1 MSYPRFSE
9 YKRVGR
15 FHRIL
20 ANNMEKN
27 PKLLAKKPQEMQDFV
42 NHILELR
49 DKEKNN
55 ELQSIE

>member
-1 MSYPRFSE
+1 VSYPRFSE

-27 PKLLAKKPQEMQDFV
+27 PELLAKKPQEMQDFV

-49 DKEKNN
+49 DKEK
-55 ELQSIE
+55 SK